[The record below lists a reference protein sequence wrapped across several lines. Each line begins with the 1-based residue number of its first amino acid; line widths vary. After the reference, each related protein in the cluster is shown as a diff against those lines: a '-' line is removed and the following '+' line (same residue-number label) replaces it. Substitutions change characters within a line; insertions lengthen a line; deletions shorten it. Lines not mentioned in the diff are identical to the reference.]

1 MRDGIYIDTDLIEG
15 TYNDTKKAYK
25 LLTTNNILDIVSSIG
40 KMEIIKELSSYKYL
54 KNFKSEIDDLI
65 TKAERVK
72 DKCKNLASSSTKIA
86 NFSGFSFSGL
96 ENMKMLKDTIY
107 QKSSTTETKTI
118 TETKKQVVEKQE
130 IIENTNPNYHNNLD
144 AYMEGIKK
152 DLGLE
157 QLEKEMNIEINSAK
171 ELLSVLRLLK
181 ENFAN
186 DKTEKAQL
194 ESVIRQLDGYSKID
208 EFEKKYTTQGGY
220 SGNEQ
225 LNDTTKIAQK
235 QENIPQIEGTESIE
249 KAYIEYKSFKD
260 YLSEDQ
266 QHIMAYIYKTEGEA
280 KAYEYYRLL
289 QDQINQL
296 KGMEKAVDEYKKIKE
311 AGKNAGKTTTT
322 SSFESIFGGSA
333 YGSSSN
339 YYSAKKTS
347 QEYMT
352 EYTHSVIKG
361 TVNGVEGFKESWENI
376 NNGNATELDYE
387 RMYLIEALQNDKD
400 LAKGLEEAYGF
411 GESVGNMLPTVTA
424 GTIISVSTGGA
435 GAPVAAKL
443 LQTAVTSSMIFGSSY
458 GSKKHQNLLSGYT
471 EEDAKKSAV
480 VSSLSETLLE
490 EALGS
495 LPGVGKKSTNML
507 LNMFK
512 EGGQEAIQQFA
523 ERLGDKWILDQ
534 DMEGW
539 LDDSAK
545 AFIYGALISATFEAG
560 QTVIYNGVKVVIN
573 SETLQKLKKAVNSKN
588 EAKVQEVL
596 KGIVEG
602 KENSNNET
610 NTNTNV
616 KVENKTNTLSKVD
629 IETYKDINKT
639 LNSKIKLLKS
649 IGGLALA
656 YPGIAFRFA
665 YTKLGNNTS
674 LVNKCT
680 KEGIYHITS
689 EENANKI
696 ISSKNIKAS
705 NAATSFG
712 SKKTFFFSGIPTVE
726 NVALNLDDIPAK
738 VTAIKTK
745 PTVQDLQSDNF
756 KYRIDDKAI
765 TYKGDYNLEGKKV
778 EKAYL
783 CLFEE
788 NGKLEYKEVSKDFYN
803 NYNQK
808 IKSSKVK
815 ASALGIQSYV
825 DMFKENSQNLIN
837 KAMNNIEKLVSN
849 NLEVIGKEYK
859 VEGEAKPFTFTKEG
873 FKNLATRIKN
883 VTTSDTGGY
892 FNPNINPYEVYEKDS
907 FVVVSD
913 FHGADW
919 VMDKIKGHYINE
931 YETIFNLGDITD
943 RGNQPFQLLLDYME
957 LSKQNPNRIV
967 YIPGNHDS
975 FIYGT
980 YMATDEQQRSKYK
993 ETLIKNGG
1001 AETYK
1006 QLENLRKN
1014 NPNKFKELMGW
1025 LGSQPLQRIHQ
1036 YGNKKYALAHAF
1048 FNKTIY
1054 NKNPNYS
1061 LKDYMKDVNYPKDIR
1076 SKEANILWFRK
1087 NNQIHGHYDVED
1099 LPSSD
1104 YTMVIG
1110 HTANANNLGLRNVDV
1125 ICVDGAAHKK
1135 DQQTGSYSTR
1145 KFDGGTGPVVTVAEE
1160 HVDTSKKNNQGQNN
1174 SSINNE
1180 IYNSAVNFVNMGQHE
1195 DAIDLIKETKDQQ
1208 LITSINL
1215 QVYDVAMNQLRQG
1228 NIKKAL
1234 SIVSLTNNQDFINS
1248 INNEVYNSAVNFVNM
1263 GQYKNAI
1270 DLVKE
1275 TNNSNMI
1282 YNISRIIYQKM
1293 NTNKKYMD
1301 K

>member
-1 MRDGIYIDTDLIEG
+1 MSDGIYIDTDLIEG

-72 DKCKNLASSSTKIA
+72 DKCKNLASSSTKTA

-107 QKSSTTETKTI
+107 QKGSTTEAKTI

-130 IIENTNPNYHNNLD
+130 IIENTNPNYLNNLD

-157 QLEKEMNIEINSAK
+157 QLEKEMNIEINSAE

-220 SGNEQ
+220 TGNEQ
-225 LNDTTKIAQK
+225 LNDTTKIEQK
-235 QENIPQIEGTESIE
+235 QENIPQIEGTSSIE

-280 KAYEYYRLL
+280 KAYEYYQLL

-322 SSFESIFGGSA
+322 SSFENIFGGSA
-333 YGSSSN
+333 YGNSSN

-376 NNGNATELDYE
+376 NNSNATELDYE

-435 GAPVAAKL
+435 GAPAAAKL
-443 LQTAVTSSMIFGSSY
+443 LQTAVTSSMIFGSNY
-458 GSKKHQNLLSGYT
+458 GSKKHQNLLNGYT
-471 EEDAKKSAV
+471 EEDSKKSAV
-480 VSSLSETLLE
+480 LSAFSETLLE
-490 EALGS
+490 EALGT
-495 LPGVGKKSTNML
+495 LPGVGKQSKNIL
-507 LNMFK
+507 INMFK

-523 ERLGDKWILDQ
+523 ENLGDHFTLDSI
-534 DMEGW
+534 DLENC
-539 LDDSAK
+539 LEDADK
-545 AFIYGALISATFEAG
+545 AFIYGALISGTMETG
-560 QTVIYNGVKVVIN
+560 QAIVYKGVKVVID
-573 SETLQKLKKAVNSKN
+573 SKTLQKIKTAVNSNNRK
-588 EAKVQEVL
+588 KVQ
-596 KGIVEG
+596 
-602 KENSNNET
+602 KEIRNIIKSKQKLENVNKET
-610 NTNTNV
+610 
-616 KVENKTNTLSKVD
+616 KIVENKR
-629 IETYKDINKT
+629 INY
-639 LNSKIKLLKS
+639 N
-649 IGGLALA
+649 G
-656 YPGIAFRFA
+656 FR
-665 YTKLGNNTS
+665 TP
-674 LVNKCT
+674 
-680 KEGIYHITS
+680 I
-689 EENANKI
+689 
-696 ISSKNIKAS
+696 
-705 NAATSFG
+705 FG
-712 SKKTFFFSGIPTVE
+712 SQNHIAMAIKGSENVI
-726 NVALNLDDIPAK
+726 NVALNNIEISTL
-738 VTAIKTK
+738 
-745 PTVQDLQSDNF
+745 
-756 KYRIDDKAI
+756 
-765 TYKGDYNLEGKKV
+765 
-778 EKAYL
+778 
-783 CLFEE
+783 
-788 NGKLEYKEVSKDFYN
+788 N
-803 NYNQK
+803 N
-808 IKSSKVK
+808 
-815 ASALGIQSYV
+815 
-825 DMFKENSQNLIN
+825 QNLI
-837 KAMNNIEKLVSN
+837 
-849 NLEVIGKEYK
+849 GKEFK
-859 VEGEAKPFTFTKEG
+859 IEGNMKPFSFTKEG
-873 FKNLATRIKN
+873 FSNLGLRLKNIALSSNA
-883 VTTSDTGGY
+883 G
-892 FNPNINPYEVYEKDS
+892 FINPFERYEKDS

-1006 QLENLRKN
+1006 QLENLRKT

-1160 HVDTSKKNNQGQNN
+1160 HVDTSKKNNQGQNR

-1228 NIKKAL
+1228 NIKKAV
-1234 SIVSLTNNQDFINS
+1234 SIVSLTNNQDFISS
-1248 INNEVYNSAVNFVNM
+1248 ISNEVYNSAVNFVNM
-1263 GQYKNAI
+1263 GQYENAI

-1293 NTNKKYMD
+1293 NTNKKYMN